1 MYIFKYHPDNVI
13 YRNGSY
19 ISSYAEFMV
28 INPTFPLVEGNFLE
42 YGLDKF
48 VTINSQGHDVAAN
61 IEDYQS
67 LISAINSLV

>member
-1 MYIFKYHPDNVI
+1 
-13 YRNGSY
+13 
-19 ISSYAEFMV
+19 MV